1 MLERNSED
9 EASEPSEVTPKNP
22 TASYLS
28 HLQSNLKSRYDEK
41 FKKQVE
47 EENPMDVV
55 EAEIRTN
62 KLEAI
67 LYPD

>member
-9 EASEPSEVTPKNP
+9 EASEPSEATPKN
-22 TASYLS
+22 TSASYLS
-28 HLQSNLKSRYDEK
+28 HLQSNLKSRYDKK

-55 EAEIRTN
+55 EAEIRTH